1 MKTKTL
7 LQFACALIISM
18 GLFLPALQP
27 KAEAQGGRHP
37 HYLAALSDL
46 RLARGYLDKLTPS
59 ERLDETQLKAIHE
72 IEEAIGAIK
81 HASIDDGKNINDHVP
96 IDARILPRSRYQKAR
111 EALGAALHD
120 CGMEED
126 DPYTREAKKAA
137 IEHIHLADHAV
148 QNIMEHLHLM

>member
-1 MKTKTL
+1 
-7 LQFACALIISM
+7 M

-111 EALGAALHD
+111 EALGAALH
-120 CGMEED
+120 
-126 DPYTREAKKAA
+126 EAKKAA